1 MKKRRVFIS
10 SVQQEFLAERAG
22 LKAFLQGDPLLGRCF
37 EPILFEDIPA
47 RYQLAEDRFL
57 REVDRCE
64 LLIGILG
71 PQYGNQNN
79 AGLQA

>member
-1 MKKRRVFIS
+1 MRKRRVFIS

-47 RYQLAEDRFL
+47 RDQRAEERFL
-57 REVDRCE
+57 REVDRCD
-64 LLIGILG
+64 LLIGI
-71 PQYGNQNN
+71 Y
-79 AGLQA
+79 